1 LANKST
7 LIYAIYTVLG
17 IMVTGTTLADEPMC
31 KVKETISSENSAEL
45 PIKDKIDI
53 HMEDRK
59 DGRYC
64 VVTFDVPILDGYFT
78 ARGEQMVNGLDAMES
93 CKVAEQKANK
103 DMVKQLSTTRLNT
116 LAVMECNEEK
126 NNVWEAKVGAVA
138 DKVKFRRDPDRPR
151 EFKYNGQA
159 CFWFRDVEWKGELN
173 PFNGVACQLHD
184 DQYVVVD
191 KF

>member
-1 LANKST
+1 MVNKSAFT
-7 LIYAIYTVLG
+7 YLGYAVLAFG
-17 IMVTGTTLADEPMC
+17 MALPAHGQPKC
-31 KVKETISSENSAEL
+31 HVKETVESQTEGPMPARQNV
-45 PIKDKIDI
+45 DI

-64 VVTFDVPILDGYFT
+64 VVAYDIPLLERIYT
-78 ARGEQMVNGLDAMES
+78 ARGEQLVDGLDAMES

-103 DMVKQLSTTRLNT
+103 DMIKQINSTRINT
-116 LAVMECNEEK
+116 LSVMKCDEEE
-126 NNVWEAKVGAVA
+126 NTVWEAKIGAVA
-138 DKVKFRRDPDRPR
+138 DKAKFRRDPERPK
-151 EFKYNGQA
+151 EFAYNGQA
-159 CFWFRDVEWKGELN
+159 CFWFRDVEWKGHLN